1 LALQWTRAD
10 RCIEML
16 TGDIAVSSPDGM
28 TIGGEI
34 LGLSNSF
41 AIEAATPWVRKN
53 RVPLLFT
60 GSCLFSV
67 VAFVVGISLKL
78 YVENKSL
85 DDLQI
90 AVDLGDLIVPPKKQA
105 APTIEIDEVFGNEY
119 VKDKK
124 VVVSEDQEDPRAASA
139 ANPYIGG
146 ATMPVDLTPDIA
158 PAYTPEAKAAGVQG
172 TVTLEIVVSDDGR
185 VLRARS
191 VGKRLGHGL
200 EEAAAA
206 AFRQKRFTPSMKDG
220 QPITVKFYQPVRFV
234 LN

>member
-1 LALQWTRAD
+1 
-10 RCIEML
+10 ML

-28 TIGGEI
+28 AIGGEI

-41 AIEAATPWVRKN
+41 AIEAATPWPRRN
-53 RVPLLFT
+53 RVPLMFA
-60 GSCLFSV
+60 GFCAFGMA
-67 VAFVVGISLKL
+67 AFVIGVSLKL
-78 YVENKSL
+78 YIENRTL

-90 AVDLGDLIVPPKKQA
+90 AVDLGDLVVPPKKA
-105 APTIEIDEVFGNEY
+105 GAPVIELDEIFGNEY

-124 VVVSEDQEDPRAASA
+124 VVSPDQEDPRAASA

-146 ATMPVDLTPDIA
+146 ATMPVDLTPEIS
-158 PAYTPEAKAAGVQG
+158 PVYTAEAKSAGVQG
-172 TVTLEIVVSDDGR
+172 TVTLEIVVSDDGK

-200 EEAAAA
+200 EESAAA
-206 AFRQKRFTPSMKDG
+206 AFRQKRFQPSMKDG

>member
-1 LALQWTRAD
+1 
-10 RCIEML
+10 ML
-16 TGDIAVSSPDGM
+16 TGDIAVSSPEGM
-28 TIGGEI
+28 RIGSEV

-41 AIEAATPWVRKN
+41 AIEAATPWPRKN
-53 RVPLLFT
+53 RVPLLFA
-60 GSCLFSV
+60 GFSGFGII
-67 VAFVVGISLKL
+67 AFVVGISLKL
-78 YVENKSL
+78 YVENRSL

-90 AVDLGDLIVPPKKQA
+90 AVDLGDLVVPPKKQS
-105 APTIEIDEVFGNEY
+105 APLIEIDEVFGNEY

-124 VVVSEDQEDPRAASA
+124 VVSADQEDPRAASA

-146 ATMPVDLTPDIA
+146 ATMPVDLTPDIT

-172 TVTLEIVVSDDGR
+172 TVTLEIVVSDDGK

-200 EEAAAA
+200 EESAAA